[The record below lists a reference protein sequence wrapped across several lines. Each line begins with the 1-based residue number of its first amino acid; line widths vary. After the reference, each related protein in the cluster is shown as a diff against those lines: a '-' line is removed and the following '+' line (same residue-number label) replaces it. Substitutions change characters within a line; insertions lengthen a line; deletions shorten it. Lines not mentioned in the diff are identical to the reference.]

1 MLGVF
6 PIFLKDEVV
15 EAGADEIHA
24 LGAR

>member
-15 EAGADEIHA
+15 EAGADEIRA